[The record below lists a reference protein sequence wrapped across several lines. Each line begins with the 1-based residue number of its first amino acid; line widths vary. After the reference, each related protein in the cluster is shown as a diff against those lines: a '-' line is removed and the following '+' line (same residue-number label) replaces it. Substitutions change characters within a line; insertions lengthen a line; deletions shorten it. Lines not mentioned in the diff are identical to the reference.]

1 MVNNSLETSEN
12 EKEPVSSTDDN
23 NSNGNGQVL
32 SGCSS
37 NDDGNPPQKYYARR
51 RKCNENVQV
60 CEKQKKR
67 ESYQRVSRIY
77 RNQCRPVYRFCMEI
91 HYALLSTSQANLK
104 HVEFNVN

>member
-1 MVNNSLETSEN
+1 MVNKSLEASEN
-12 EKEPVSSTDDN
+12 EKELITSIDDN

-37 NDDGNPPQKYYARR
+37 NDDGNAPQKSYARR

-67 ESYQRVSRIY
+67 ESHQRVRWIY
-77 RNQCRPVYRFCMEI
+77 SNNRCI
-91 HYALLSTSQANLK
+91 
-104 HVEFNVN
+104 